1 VLFLLLMQPNNNN
14 NGNSQPL
21 PPFYFPPPVKN
32 NRQQRDNVE
41 SVFNSAEY
49 TETLQVNNNNN
60 DFLVSPPHAPQL
72 SATPRMINQ
81 EAASFIPSSAMPTQQ
96 GYPMSENEGW
106 FTNNATNDHTTATF
120 DTLVNQQQAIGAT
133 FARLG
138 VQYGS
143 HLLQAGGVGKQEV
156 QEVTRWLRLLKYYFL
171 VDNHY
176 VLHKLVIILAPY
188 LNKTWLRRRN
198 TDVFEAANSS
208 TSEEYLPP
216 CEDINAPDLYI
227 PTMLLVTYILLGSLV
242 RGTRGEFTPEIMG
255 SMASSCL
262 AAIVLQVLLVKLGL
276 FLIGSKEGAW
286 LDLVAYSG
294 YQFVGLV
301 FATVIGWIFH
311 ILISPRIG
319 SILSSV
325 LLFYSA
331 SMMALFL
338 MRTYRRVIHTTQV
351 KSHGTVSGP
360 YAKLDSR
367 KNYFLLATAILQYP
381 LFWILR
387 IRM

>member
-1 VLFLLLMQPNNNN
+1 MQPNNNNN

-156 QEVTRWLRLLKYYFL
+156 QVNGLPLKETTLNLTRK
-171 VDNHY
+171 
-176 VLHKLVIILAPY
+176 
-188 LNKTWLRRRN
+188 
-198 TDVFEAANSS
+198 
-208 TSEEYLPP
+208 
-216 CEDINAPDLYI
+216 
-227 PTMLLVTYILLGSLV
+227 
-242 RGTRGEFTPEIMG
+242 
-255 SMASSCL
+255 
-262 AAIVLQVLLVKLGL
+262 
-276 FLIGSKEGAW
+276 
-286 LDLVAYSG
+286 
-294 YQFVGLV
+294 
-301 FATVIGWIFH
+301 
-311 ILISPRIG
+311 
-319 SILSSV
+319 
-325 LLFYSA
+325 
-331 SMMALFL
+331 
-338 MRTYRRVIHTTQV
+338 
-351 KSHGTVSGP
+351 
-360 YAKLDSR
+360 
-367 KNYFLLATAILQYP
+367 
-381 LFWILR
+381 
-387 IRM
+387 